1 MIHFFESRFLNE
13 SKLIHSGEYTDLY
26 GYMGWVLSFLGVDVF
41 CKHSV
46 WISTNAF
53 LGCTPDPRQH
63 PCVTLVTLM
72 TLVTLFLGY
81 PYTISR
87 IQRH

>member
-1 MIHFFESRFLNE
+1 MIHSEGSNVFSESMVDSLWEVYEFVWV
-13 SKLIHSGEYTDLY
+13 SGLV
-26 GYMGWVLSFLGVDVF
+26 VLVLGVDVF

-53 LGCTPDPRQH
+53 LGCTPDPRH
-63 PCVTLVTLM
+63 SSCVTIVTLM